1 MPVIGG
7 TTAFE
12 MKRKLIEQAKLRTAL
27 VPLNA
32 EDAIWDSS
40 YSGAQRPRQVLWFGE
55 TSWVSDNNASF
66 GRTPPQR
73 DEEYNIRVGIE
84 INDNDDTQSAA
95 NAKAEAIMQDLE
107 NMVGDYRI
115 FGIGGLIRVG
125 IVPIGLGEGPGGAD
139 GSRAAFLALQVNVTA
154 RK

>member
-1 MPVIGG
+1 MPVVGG

-12 MKRKLIEQAKLRTAL
+12 MKRKLIELARLRSSLAFL
-27 VPLNA
+27 LQ

-40 YSGAQRPRQVLWFGE
+40 YSGTQRPRQLLWFGE
-55 TSWVSDNNASF
+55 IVWSSDENVTF
-66 GRTPPQR
+66 GRTPPGR

-84 INDNDDTQSAA
+84 INDGDDVQADA
-95 NAKAEAIMQDLE
+95 NAKAELIMQELQ

-115 FGIGGLIRVG
+115 FGIAGLYRVG
-125 IVPIGLGEGPGGAD
+125 IVPIGLGEGPGGAE
-139 GSRAAFLALQVNVTA
+139 GSRASFLALQVNVTA